1 MKTNVVCSDTYMEA
15 FSKLDKKTQ
24 KKALETIRIM
34 QRSLKGNGLK
44 TEKLHTKLNFKCAR
58 VTQDFRVIF
67 TQSGDTVLLVYIAR
81 HDDAYLWASNKLQ
94 GFHAADA
101 KAAYNYFEQSKT
113 PVSDTDTTGSML
125 SDPNQAAIRPENNG
139 SGTKP
144 APSAA
149 AASAPAQTRSFNS
162 NSSKTNQNA
171 KPKDAMQIFLLS
183 VIFLSGLFLG
193 MALAAIYFF
202 YAL

>member
-24 KKALETIRIM
+24 KKSLETIRIM

-67 TQSGDTVLLVYIAR
+67 T
-81 HDDAYLWASNKLQ
+81 HKLQ